1 MERRAF
7 IQKTVVLAGGIL
19 AANSTFAGEDS
30 AVLGKR
36 IGIIGLDTSHS
47 EVFTKIINSNLI
59 DSQGFKVVAAYAE
72 GSKDIPSAIKMKPAI
87 TNSVRQMGVEIVD
100 SIDDLL
106 GRVDFV
112 LLESNDG
119 RVHLVQAMPIFE
131 AGKPVFIDKPL
142 AANLKDV
149 NEIFKVADGS
159 KTPVFTSSALRFDKN
174 VQSVV
179 NGLVGEVTGADVYVP
194 ADIDPGHLDLA
205 WYAIHGVEMLFTVL
219 GSGCKSV
226 SRVHNS
232 GTDLVVG
239 VWKNDAIGTLRGI
252 RKGASGIA
260 GAAFGTKGVAKLGP
274 FETYNPLVE
283 QIIRFFQTGKPP
295 VTESETIAMFRFME
309 AADLSKKKGGKS
321 INL

>member
-1 MERRAF
+1 MERRTF
-7 IQKTVVLAGGIL
+7 IQKTVALAGSIL
-19 AANSTFAGEDS
+19 AANSTFASNDS
-30 AVLGKR
+30 AILGKR

-59 DSQGFKVVAAYAE
+59 DSQGFKVVAAYAD
-72 GSKDIPSAIKMKPAI
+72 GSKDIPSAIKMKPAV
-87 TNSVRQMGVEIVD
+87 TNAVRQMGVEIVD

-106 GRVDFV
+106 GKVDV
-112 LLESNDG
+112 LLLESNDG
-119 RVHLVQAMPIFE
+119 RVHLNQAIPIFK

-149 NEIFKVADGS
+149 NEILKLAANS
-159 KTPVFTSSALRFDKN
+159 ETPVFTSSALRFEKN

-179 NGLVGEVTGADVYVP
+179 SGAIGEVTGADVYVP

-219 GSGCKSV
+219 GPGCKSV

-232 GTDLVVG
+232 GTDIMVG
-239 VWKNDAIGTLRGI
+239 VWENGDIGTLRGI

-260 GAAFGTKGVAKLGP
+260 GTAFGTKGVAKLGP

-295 VTESETIAMFRFME
+295 VTAAETIAMFRFME
-309 AADLSKKKGGKS
+309 AADLSKKRGGKS
-321 INL
+321 VNM

>member
-1 MERRAF
+1 MERRTF
-7 IQKTVVLAGGIL
+7 IQKTVALAGSIL
-19 AANSTFAGEDS
+19 AANSTFASDDS
-30 AVLGKR
+30 AISGGR

-47 EVFTKIINSNLI
+47 EVFTKIINSDLI
-59 DSQGFKVVAAYAE
+59 DSQGFKVVAAYAD
-72 GSKDIPSAIKMKPAI
+72 GSKDIPSAIKMKPAV
-87 TNSVRQMGVEIVD
+87 TNAVRQMGVEIVD

-106 GRVDFV
+106 GKVDV
-112 LLESNDG
+112 LLLESNDG
-119 RVHLVQAMPIFE
+119 RMHLNQAIPIFK

-149 NEIFKVADGS
+149 NEIFKLAANS
-159 KTPVFTSSALRFDKN
+159 ETPVFTSSALRFEKN

-179 NGLVGEVTGADVYVP
+179 SGAIGEVTGADVYVP
-194 ADIDPGHLDLA
+194 ADMDPGHLDLA

-219 GSGCKSV
+219 GPGCKSV

-239 VWKNDAIGTLRGI
+239 VWENGAIGTLRGI

-260 GAAFGTKGVAKLGP
+260 GTAFGTRGVAKLGP
-274 FETYNPLVE
+274 FETYHPLVE

-295 VTESETIAMFRFME
+295 VTAAETIAMFRFME
-309 AADLSKKKGGKS
+309 AADLSKKRGGKS
-321 INL
+321 VNM